1 MIKNKKNTNKRM
13 MKKERILCIAS
24 TPYHLFNLYNILL
37 SEEYQNKEVDICITD
52 EAIKNQVD
60 ALAESKLIH
69 NIYYAECFYK
79 FSIGREK
86 EFPIVRWIHM
96 FIDILLCQK
105 WINKHMNKKEQWYDW
120 MFISYPAIQ
129 IQILQAFYFSIN
141 PNIRVVMYED
151 GLGTY
156 QDFGFFTHKRMTI
169 LYTLLFHRNI
179 YNHIEYLYVYC
190 PALIDIKKRTISI
203 KKIID
208 KADTGY
214 FIKYYYNH
222 FQNEIKKYKNIRFI
236 FFDQCLVNESSERQ
250 NKEIGVAR
258 FIQRIVGSDKMLFK
272 VHPRMASHINL
283 EGLNVGY
290 GRLPF
295 EILLHMIDNIEDLVL
310 ISINSTSCVTPM
322 MIMNKEVPVI
332 SIVKIIDSVQDLPVL
347 YSNVQKLYKEPKK
360 IYLPSN
366 LKELE
371 EILYTYIK

>member
-1 MIKNKKNTNKRM
+1 M
-13 MKKERILCIAS
+13 
-24 TPYHLFNLYNILL
+24 
-37 SEEYQNKEVDICITD
+37 
-52 EAIKNQVD
+52 
-60 ALAESKLIH
+60 
-69 NIYYAECFYK
+69 
-79 FSIGREK
+79 
-86 EFPIVRWIHM
+86 
-96 FIDILLCQK
+96 
-105 WINKHMNKKEQWYDW
+105 
-120 MFISYPAIQ
+120 
-129 IQILQAFYFSIN
+129 
-141 PNIRVVMYED
+141 
-151 GLGTY
+151 
-156 QDFGFFTHKRMTI
+156 
-169 LYTLLFHRNI
+169 
-179 YNHIEYLYVYC
+179 
-190 PALIDIKKRTISI
+190 
-203 KKIID
+203 
-208 KADTGY
+208 
-214 FIKYYYNH
+214 
-222 FQNEIKKYKNIRFI
+222 
-236 FFDQCLVNESSERQ
+236 NESSERQ